1 VYRSFSKP
9 PFSSAGLLHKC
20 RYSLG
25 SIALWTRAEQVEL
38 VNPYSGHT
46 LTTKKHFS
54 YYKFFLPENVDSFQL
69 TLANCTVQIHL
80 KVRTGRQ
87 LLGSGF
93 VRIFSISILD
103 PAQCQNRRFRVFEA
117 GYWKDVR
124 NL

>member
-1 VYRSFSKP
+1 MPSKNSISV
-9 PFSSAGLLHKC
+9 FACAGLLHKC

-38 VNPYSGHT
+38 VNPYSGLT

-80 KVRTGRQ
+80 KVCTGRQ
-87 LLGSGF
+87 LFGSG
-93 VRIFSISILD
+93 RIFSIWD
-103 PAQCQNRRFRVFEA
+103 PGPGSVS
-117 GYWKDVR
+117 KSP
-124 NL
+124 L

>member
-1 VYRSFSKP
+1 
-9 PFSSAGLLHKC
+9 
-20 RYSLG
+20 
-25 SIALWTRAEQVEL
+25 VEL

-87 LLGSGF
+87 LFGSWI
-93 VRIFSISILD
+93 RENIFYLD
-103 PAQCQNRRFRVFEA
+103 PGHGSVS
-117 GYWKDVR
+117 KSP
-124 NL
+124 L